1 MGYYGQPSIFASIA
15 KGVFIA
21 VLAYGAFPTIFA
33 ICKPK
38 INVKSYRWI
47 CFLVNFAA
55 YLCFALIGGN
65 YNAAPYLLWTLA
77 FCFIFKRFLPEIEP
91 PIDYSKMEKKSFEEV
106 SSSVPEEVLE
116 QCGSQRG
123 SREGI
128 TRVAESFAKDGI
140 IPLEYVPVLVDEYMK
155 PVNTVDKKEF
165 VETFAS
171 IDVKRKMFCR
181 NCGKQIPT
189 DSKFCG
195 YCGTE
200 VNNQVETDEGNNK
213 VNYKK
218 ESFWG
223 EMLRYKNGMMLYI
236 SIAVAGITFVLL
248 LYAFTTHP
256 VAASLPPPVPTQSQT
271 PEPTLT
277 RQAMPENGKMF
288 VTPDYESVCPF
299 SFSGEYGTSYYVYLE
314 YQYAPNNSYY
324 SRHENTGNPT
334 EENIAFFVRPGY
346 SVEIDVPVGIY
357 KLYYAFGNGWFGPK
371 DLFGKDTTYCTVSD
385 LLEFYTD
392 YTTAYGININ
402 LRAQYDGNFETENI
416 NASQFPGQGW
426 GT

>member
-1 MGYYGQPSIFASIA
+1 MGYYSQPSVFATIA
-15 KGVFIA
+15 QALFIA

-38 INVKSYRWI
+38 ISVKSYRWI
-47 CFLVNFAA
+47 CFLANFVV
-55 YLCFALIGGN
+55 YLGFALIGGN
-65 YNAAPYLLWTLA
+65 YNAAPYLLWTVI
-77 FCFIFKRFLPEIEP
+77 FCAIFKRFLPKIDP
-91 PIDYSKMEKKSFEEV
+91 PIDYSKMEKKSFEEI
-106 SSSVPEEVLE
+106 SSSVPEEVLA

-123 SREGI
+123 NREGI
-128 TRVAESFAKDGI
+128 TRVAESFAKDGK
-140 IPLEYVPVLVDEYMK
+140 IPLEYVPALVEEYMK

-165 VETFAS
+165 VETVAS
-171 IDVKRKMFCR
+171 IDEKRKMFCR

-189 DSKFCG
+189 DSKFCS

-200 VNNQVETDEGNNK
+200 VDNQVEADAGNNK
-213 VNYKK
+213 LYSKK
-218 ESFWG
+218 ESFLG
-223 EMLRYKNGMMLYI
+223 KLLRYKNGMILYI
-236 SIAVAGITFVLL
+236 SIAVAGIAFLLL
-248 LYAFTTHP
+248 LYTFTTHP
-256 VAASLPPPVPTQSQT
+256 FATSTLPSPVPTQIQT

-299 SFSGEYGTSYYVYLE
+299 SFSGEYGASYYVYLE

-324 SRHENTGNPT
+324 SRHENTSNPT

-346 SVEIDVPVGIY
+346 SVDIDVPVGIY
-357 KLYYAFGNGWFGPK
+357 KLYYAFGNGWYGTK
-371 DLFGKDTTYCTVSD
+371 DLFGKETAYCTVGD

-402 LRAQYDGNFETENI
+402 LRAQYDGNFETEYI
-416 NASQFPGQGW
+416 TASQFPG
-426 GT
+426 